1 MTFASLLL
9 VLNAALAAN
18 SPCLN
23 DAAQLQIVNA
33 DGSCEALAESGRL
46 SVAPGS
52 EVRLTWWALDRNDV
66 LVFDKHPAIT
76 VIAEDPTE
84 TLDAFRPRA
93 EDLGLNYYAIAAG
106 ADSDRPLRHIAI
118 HARSDFSVRYQIS
131 SAGDFRALDLSSERW
146 SIVVLATLAVMT
158 IVNLFA
164 FVVLRE
170 RAFAA
175 YVCYIGSM
183 LLFFAMDE
191 GRAYGWPLVEYLRAL
206 GLSGVWAVGMLAAF
220 FVVVFAR
227 EFAELDFFV
236 PRLSK
241 ILIAAQW
248 VALALAVIAVFP
260 GTAAIRP
267 LLNLFLA
274 TFSVF
279 MIVAAWMAWRN
290 GSRYAGYFLLGWV
303 PLTVVT
309 VVVALTSEGWIP
321 GDHGLRSF
329 HRVIAALEAVL
340 FSLGLADK
348 ALRYR
353 RERDNLLSLS
363 ERDELT
369 GIRNRRGLQRALSEL
384 ADTARRDRRPLSILF
399 CDIDHFKT
407 VNDRYGHEVGDHCLR
422 FVSDAIDREL
432 RSNDVCG
439 RQGGEEFL
447 ALLPYADLSDA
458 LAIAERIRKRVRA
471 QPLQFGEHE
480 VSLTI
485 SIGAAQADD
494 DFKGDF
500 DNLIRSADQAMYI
513 AKQRGRD
520 RVATP
525 KGAKSELANG
535 ARATAG

>member
-1 MTFASLLL
+1 MTFASFLL

-23 DAAQLQIVNA
+23 GAAELQIVNA

-52 EVRLTWWALDRNDV
+52 EVRLTWWARDRNDV
-66 LVFDKHPAIT
+66 LVLDKHPAIT
-76 VIAEDPTE
+76 VIAEDPAE
-84 TLDAFRPRA
+84 TLDAFRPQS
-93 EDLGLNYYAIAAG
+93 EDLGLNYYAVAAG
-106 ADSDRPLRHIAI
+106 ADSDRPLRRIAI
-118 HARSDFSVRYQIS
+118 HARSDFSVRYQII
-131 SAGDFRALDLSSERW
+131 SAGEFRALDLSSERW

-164 FVVLRE
+164 FLVLRE

-183 LLFFAMDE
+183 LLFFSMDE
-191 GRAYGWPLVEYLRAL
+191 GRAYGWPLIEHLRAL
-206 GLSGVWAVGMLAAF
+206 GLGGVWAVAMLTAF
-220 FVVVFAR
+220 FVVMFAR
-227 EFAELDFFV
+227 AFAELDFFV

-241 ILIAAQW
+241 ILLAAQW
-248 VALALAVIAVFP
+248 GALILAVIATLP
-260 GTAAIRP
+260 GTAAVRP

-274 TFSVF
+274 TFSVLL
-279 MIVAAWMAWRN
+279 IVAAWIAWRN

-309 VVVALTSEGWIP
+309 VVVALNIEGWIP
-321 GDHGLRSF
+321 GDHGLHSL
-329 HRVIAALEAVL
+329 HRVVAALEAVL

-353 RERDNLLSLS
+353 RERDSLLSLS

-369 GIRNRRGLQRALSEL
+369 GIRNRRGLRRAFSEL
-384 ADTARRDRRPLSILF
+384 ADTARRDRRPLSVLF

-407 VNDRYGHEVGDHCLR
+407 VNDRYGHEVGDDCLR
-422 FVSDAIDREL
+422 FVSDAISREL

-471 QPLQFGEHE
+471 QPLRFGEHD

-494 DFKGDF
+494 DFTGDF
-500 DNLIRSADQAMYI
+500 GKLIRSADQAMYR

-520 RVATP
+520 RVATL

-535 ARATAG
+535 ARAAAG